1 MNASETLT
9 IKNKDMKTNSEK
21 ELDILREK
29 IIPNPGSEQA
39 VEKGCT
45 CPRMDNAHGRG
56 YYCDDGSMFV
66 YNMDCLLHKDLKI
79 KK

>member
-1 MNASETLT
+1 MNYTET
-9 IKNKDMKTNSEK
+9 KCCEHCNGMKDITNSCIFCK
-21 ELDILREK
+21 TY
-29 IIPNPGSEQA
+29 IPNPGSEQA

-66 YNMDCLLHKDLKI
+66 YNMDCPLHKDLKI